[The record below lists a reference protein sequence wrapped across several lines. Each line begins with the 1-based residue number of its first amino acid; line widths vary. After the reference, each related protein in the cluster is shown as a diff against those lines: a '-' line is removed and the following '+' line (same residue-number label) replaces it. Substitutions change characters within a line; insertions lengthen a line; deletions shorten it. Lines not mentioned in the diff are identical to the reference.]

1 MLAAQLLLSART
13 FYEVILKYGKQRAD
27 PPQASRGPLNQEII
41 SDSDEDMDSNGQ
53 TMSCVSVEAPT
64 NDLTD
69 PIISASGDA
78 AIGVP
83 SSIAGTQKTR
93 RGSLSYGLPFLNLRI
108 PKSGQRPPGRMS
120 LATHLQNGALT
131 GGSLIA
137 SVLVEL
143 QGDDVD

>member
-1 MLAAQLLLSART
+1 VQD
-13 FYEVILKYGKQRAD
+13 KGKQRAD
-27 PPQASRGPLNQEII
+27 PPQASHGPLNQEIV

-53 TMSCVSVEAPT
+53 TMSCVSVQAPT

-93 RGSLSYGLPFLNLRI
+93 RGGLSYGLPFLNLRS
-108 PKSGQRPPGRMS
+108 PKSGQRPPGRSGDAKS
-120 LATHLQNGALT
+120 LHRRK
-131 GGSLIA
+131 
-137 SVLVEL
+137 
-143 QGDDVD
+143 